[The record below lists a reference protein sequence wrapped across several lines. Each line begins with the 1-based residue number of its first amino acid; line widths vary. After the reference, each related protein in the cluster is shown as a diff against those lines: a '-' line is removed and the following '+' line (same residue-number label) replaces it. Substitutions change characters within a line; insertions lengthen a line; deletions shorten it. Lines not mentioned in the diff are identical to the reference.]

1 MRHHIGRTLVCV
13 VAFFSVACREKGP
26 PEPGD
31 AAAEPQRADAMAA
44 APEAAQAAFNAIGGL
59 AGDWTGHIGRKDTT
73 NPAQVS
79 FRLTAKGS
87 AILERMIIEDPVEMV
102 SVYHFEKGALV
113 LSHYCAAGNH
123 PRMVLSRGS
132 AEGPMRFALSG
143 AQVLDTAREVHMH
156 SYELNPV
163 GSDQLQI
170 VWQTFVNGKREGQ
183 DTMFLMRR
191 ATNR

>member
-1 MRHHIGRTLVCV
+1 
-13 VAFFSVACREKGP
+13 
-26 PEPGD
+26 
-31 AAAEPQRADAMAA
+31 
-44 APEAAQAAFNAIGGL
+44 
-59 AGDWTGHIGRKDTT
+59 
-73 NPAQVS
+73 
-79 FRLTAKGS
+79 
-87 AILERMIIEDPVEMV
+87 
-102 SVYHFEKGALV
+102 
-113 LSHYCAAGNH
+113 
-123 PRMVLSRGS
+123 
-132 AEGPMRFALSG
+132 MRFALSG